1 MIIPWAT
8 NARLAAQAAA
18 FFALGLLAAACS
30 DETQPNQ
37 GASTRSTG
45 PGDWTAGDYPADLTG
60 PSYLEIADLPNQGGA
75 VRQYKVHVPPSYSPD
90 KPTPVVFCF
99 HGLGQNAV
107 LFCVNGAGMVEKS
120 DQEGFILVM
129 PNGHQNSWNAGTC
142 CGGAASTGIDD
153 VGFVRAVFAEISEH
167 LNIDLGRVYATGL
180 SNGGYMSYRL
190 ACEASDLFVA
200 VAPGAGAIGMA
211 DIGGGTQ
218 TTSDFAACEPS
229 EPVSV
234 LHLHGTSDFLV
245 PYAKYAPSLE
255 RIAEKNGCAGS
266 TTAATFPMSS
276 GDTECISYES
286 CPDGIDVTG
295 CTVMNGGHVWFGSD
309 DCGTG
314 AGAAGCQIVG
324 ANSDSL
330 VNTDVIWEFFR
341 THTR

>member
-37 GASTRSTG
+37 GAGTRSTG

-200 VAPGAGAIGMA
+200 VAPAR
-211 DIGGGTQ
+211 
-218 TTSDFAACEPS
+218 
-229 EPVSV
+229 
-234 LHLHGTSDFLV
+234 
-245 PYAKYAPSLE
+245 APSAWPTS
-255 RIAEKNGCAGS
+255 AEAPRRPATLRPASPRSRSRCCTS
-266 TTAATFPMSS
+266 TARPTFSFPTPS
-276 GDTECISYES
+276 
-286 CPDGIDVTG
+286 
-295 CTVMNGGHVWFGSD
+295 
-309 DCGTG
+309 
-314 AGAAGCQIVG
+314 
-324 ANSDSL
+324 
-330 VNTDVIWEFFR
+330 
-341 THTR
+341 TRRRSNA